1 MIEWWKQM
9 KYVFDIVIVEWKKE
23 REKVKKKKR
32 SLMVEEYYL
41 KNIWE
46 MIQWY
51 IY

>member
-23 REKVKKKKR
+23 REKVKKKR

>member
-23 REKVKKKKR
+23 REKVKKK

-51 IY
+51 IYIY